1 MSHTPVSET
10 PAEAEERP
18 QLPPLG
24 KAISLL
30 GESVGHRA
38 ELAALELSEARE
50 HVVGSLLLAAGTAAL
65 VLFTGFALTLLA
77 ASLVWDSPNRGW
89 WLAGLTAVYVISAIA
104 TGFALVRRLHTW
116 RPLSE
121 LQFQLK
127 QDYQCL
133 NNLVKSATR

>member
-1 MSHTPVSET
+1 MSHTPLPET
-10 PAEAEERP
+10 PVAEEQRP

-38 ELAALELSEARE
+38 ELAAIELSEARE

-77 ASLVWDSPNRGW
+77 ASLVWDLPNRGW
-89 WLAGLTAVYVISAIA
+89 WLAGLTLVYIA
-104 TGFALVRRLHTW
+104 GAFTTGFILVRRLHTW
-116 RPLSE
+116 HPLSV
-121 LQFQLK
+121 LP
-127 QDYQCL
+127 
-133 NNLVKSATR
+133 